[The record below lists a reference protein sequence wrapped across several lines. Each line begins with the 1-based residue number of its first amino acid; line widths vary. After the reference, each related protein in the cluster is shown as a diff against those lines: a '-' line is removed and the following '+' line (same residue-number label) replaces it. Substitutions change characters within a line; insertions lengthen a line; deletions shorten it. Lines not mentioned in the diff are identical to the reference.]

1 MIDGQLFLAFLI
13 AITLLTIAPGVDT
26 MVTIR
31 NSARGG
37 WQDGFATSTGIC
49 LGLFLH
55 ATVSALGISVI
66 LLQSANAFH
75 VLKLI
80 GACYLIWLGLSS
92 LRGVLKGESLFTLP
106 EGGARPFL
114 LWRSLREGFLSNAL
128 NPKTALF
135 YMAFLPQFIDP
146 TGSALMQ
153 SLFLAAI
160 HFVIA
165 MLWQCG
171 LALAVNGA
179 RRWLQNKVVGH
190 SVNTVSGTVLIY
202 LGARLALT
210 ED

>member
-1 MIDGQLFLAFLI
+1 MMDGQLFITFLI
-13 AITLLTIAPGVDT
+13 AITLLTVTPGVDT

-66 LLQSANAFH
+66 LLQSANAFY

-92 LRGVLKGESLFTLP
+92 LRGVFKGVSLFSLP
-106 EGGARPFL
+106 EGGARPFV

-146 TGSALMQ
+146 AGSAVLQ
-153 SLFLAAI
+153 SLILAGI

-165 MLWQCG
+165 MVWQCG
-171 LALAVNGA
+171 LALAVNSA
-179 RRWLQNKVVGH
+179 RQWLQNKRV
-190 SVNTVSGTVLIY
+190 SQSFNSVSGAVLIY
-202 LGARLALT
+202 LGARLALA
-210 ED
+210 ER

>member
-1 MIDGQLFLAFLI
+1 MMDSHLFITFLI
-13 AITLLTIAPGVDT
+13 AITLLTLTPGVDT

-37 WQDGFATSTGIC
+37 WRDGFATSTGIC
-49 LGLFLH
+49 CGLFLH

-80 GACYLIWLGLSS
+80 GAGYLIWLGLSS
-92 LRGVLKGESLFTLP
+92 LRGIVSGGSIFRLPDSGERAFVI
-106 EGGARPFL
+106 G
-114 LWRSLREGFLSNAL
+114 RSLREGFLSNAL

-146 TGSALMQ
+146 QGAALTQ
-153 SLFLAAI
+153 SLWLAGI
-160 HFVIA
+160 HFIIA
-165 MLWQCG
+165 MLWQCS
-171 LALAVNGA
+171 LALAVNSA
-179 RRWLQNKVVGH
+179 RNWLQSQAVSVGF
-190 SVNTVSGTVLIY
+190 NGVSGAVLIY

>member
-1 MIDGQLFLAFLI
+1 MDSHLFITFLI
-13 AITLLTIAPGVDT
+13 AITLLTLTPGVDT

-37 WQDGFATSTGIC
+37 WRDGFATSTGIC
-49 LGLFLH
+49 CGLFLH

-80 GACYLIWLGLSS
+80 GAGYLIWLGLSS
-92 LRGVLKGESLFTLP
+92 LRGIVSGGSIFRLPDSGERAFVI
-106 EGGARPFL
+106 G
-114 LWRSLREGFLSNAL
+114 RSLREGFLSNAL

-146 TGSALMQ
+146 QGAALTQ
-153 SLFLAAI
+153 SLWLAGI
-160 HFVIA
+160 HFIIA
-165 MLWQCG
+165 MLWQCS
-171 LALAVNGA
+171 LALAVNSA
-179 RRWLQNKVVGH
+179 RNWLQSQAVSVGF
-190 SVNTVSGTVLIY
+190 NGVSGAVLIY

>member
-1 MIDGQLFLAFLI
+1 MMDSHLFITFLI
-13 AITLLTIAPGVDT
+13 AITLLTLAPGVDT

-37 WQDGFATSTGIC
+37 WKDGFATSTGIC
-49 LGLFLH
+49 CGLFLH

-75 VLKLI
+75 LLKLI
-80 GACYLIWLGLSS
+80 GAAYLIWLGLSS
-92 LRGVLKGESLFTLP
+92 LRSIVRGGSVFRIPDTGEKAFVM
-106 EGGARPFL
+106 A
-114 LWRSLREGFLSNAL
+114 RSLREGFLSNAL

-146 TGSALMQ
+146 QGSALAQ
-153 SLFLAAI
+153 SLWLAAI
-160 HFVIA
+160 HFIIA
-165 MLWQCG
+165 MLWQCT
-171 LALAVNGA
+171 LALAVNSA
-179 RRWLQNKVVGH
+179 RNWLQNKAVSVGF
-190 SVNTVSGTVLIY
+190 NGISGLVLIY